1 MIALNFYVPCNLG
14 STPGAEHHE
23 VYRQNVE
30 LAKFAAAELG
40 VSTFDIPEH
49 HFVDMLNVPGPFVM
63 AAHLAAQ
70 IENVKVRTT
79 VAPIV
84 LHDNLLRFAGEAA
97 LADNLTEGRV
107 EIGLSRGSIDYEAR
121 RLGGTMARSRDR
133 FQEGVLF
140 LERLFGERDV
150 TADGEF
156 YKVPEATTIMPRTY
170 KERRIPIW
178 LGSTSRDSIR
188 WAASH
193 GFNVVTTSLREPVE
207 LLRKQAQWFHEA
219 ADELP
224 DTVERPRVDVLTQ
237 VFVSEDE
244 GEILRIKERIVEK
257 QVAQMRGLLV
267 GAPRFIDGKM
277 VNQGGGDEVTLSVE
291 DIEESVL
298 IGTPEEVL
306 EGIQLREQLGYNG
319 VSLDLFYHDP
329 GFDSVMGSL
338 ELFRDKVLPGLR
350 GTQAD
355 LPQPA
360 SR

>member
-23 VYRQNVE
+23 VYRRNVE

-40 VSTFDIPEH
+40 VTTLDIPEH

-70 IENVKVRTT
+70 IPTVKVRTT

-84 LHDNLLRFAGEAA
+84 LHGNLLRFAGEAA
-97 LADNLTEGRV
+97 LADNLTEGRL

-121 RLGGTMARSRDR
+121 RLGSSMARSRER

-140 LERLFGERDV
+140 LQRLLTERDV
-150 TADGEF
+150 TTDGEF
-156 YKVPEATTIMPRTY
+156 YQVPEATTIMPRTY
-170 KERRIPIW
+170 QERLVPIW

-188 WAASH
+188 WAASQ
-193 GFNVVTTSLREPVE
+193 GCSVVTTSLREPIE

-224 DTVERPRVDVLTQ
+224 DSVARPKVDVLTQ

-244 GEILRIKERIVEK
+244 DEILRIKEFMVEK

-267 GAPRFIDGKM
+267 GAPKFIDGKM
-277 VNQGGGDEVTLSVE
+277 VAQDGSDEVTLTVE

-298 IGTPEEVL
+298 VGSPDEVA
-306 EGIQLREQLGYNG
+306 EGLLLREHLA
-319 VSLDLFYHDP
+319 
-329 GFDSVMGSL
+329 
-338 ELFRDKVLPGLR
+338 
-350 GTQAD
+350 TT
-355 LPQPA
+355 A
-360 SR
+360 SASTSSTTTPPSSR